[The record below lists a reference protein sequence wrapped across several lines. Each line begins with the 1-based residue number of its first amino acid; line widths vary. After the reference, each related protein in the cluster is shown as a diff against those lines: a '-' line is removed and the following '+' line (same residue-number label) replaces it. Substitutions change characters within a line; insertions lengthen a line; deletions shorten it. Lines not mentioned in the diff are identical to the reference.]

1 MGQFMRG
8 KQTVSLIA
16 LVLGMA
22 TTTPPAHAQTTTL
35 TFSSWLPNHFITQ
48 VLNEF
53 GADLEKASS
62 GRIKYR
68 MLPQPV
74 APPGGTFDAVKDGLA
89 DVSWSVPG
97 MTPGRFALTGIAE
110 LPLLGNNSETVSVAF
125 QRLYQGQLLP
135 KSNEF
140 QGLKVLTVFATGPGD
155 LFTVKRPART
165 LEDFAGL
172 KVRVSGGISKDLAD
186 ALNMAGILK
195 PVSESYEILTGGI
208 VDGTFSGMDG
218 IPAFKI
224 DKVVKYWTKSPGG
237 LYRTSFGVVMNQETY
252 NKLSAQDQAV
262 IDSLSGEPLARK
274 FGQAWDKSDKAAL
287 QVIEANKIQVV
298 VPDDKFLETVRSKG
312 FEKPWL
318 EAANKIGVDGPA
330 LLKAFQQDIARS
342 ESSSR

>member
-1 MGQFMRG
+1 MRV
-8 KQTVSLIA
+8 KQSASVIAIA
-16 LVLGMA
+16 LGLA
-22 TTTPPAHAQTTTL
+22 TATLPARAQTTTTL

-53 GADLEKASS
+53 GADLEKETN
-62 GRIKYR
+62 GGIKYK

-110 LPLLGNNSETVSVAF
+110 LPLLGNTSETVSVAF

-135 KSNEF
+135 KSTEF

-172 KVRVSGGISKDLAD
+172 KVRVSGGISKDVAD

-224 DKVVKYWTKSPGG
+224 DKVVKYWTKAPGG
-237 LYRTSFGVVMNQETY
+237 LYRTSFGVVMNQDTY
-252 NKLSAQDQAV
+252 NKLPAEDKAAV
-262 IDSLSGEPLARK
+262 DRLSGERLARN

-287 QVIEANKIQVV
+287 QIIEANKIQVV
-298 VPDDKFLETVRSKG
+298 EPDDKLLATVRSKG

-318 EAANKIGVDGPA
+318 EAAQRIGVDGPTA
-330 LLKAFQQDIARS
+330 LKTFQQDIAKS
-342 ESSSR
+342 EQR

>member
-1 MGQFMRG
+1 MHV
-8 KQTVSLIA
+8 KQSASMIAIA
-16 LVLGMA
+16 LGLAAA
-22 TTTPPAHAQTTTL
+22 TLPARAQTTTTL

-53 GADLEKASS
+53 GSDLEKETN
-62 GRIKYR
+62 GRIKYKP
-68 MLPQPV
+68 LPQPV

-110 LPLLGNNSETVSVAF
+110 LPLLGNTSETVSVAF

-135 KSNEF
+135 KSTEF

-172 KVRVSGGISKDLAD
+172 KVRVSGGISKDVAD

-224 DKVVKYWTKSPGG
+224 DKVVKYWTKAPGG
-237 LYRTSFGVVMNQETY
+237 LYRTSFGVVMNTDTY
-252 NKLSAQDQAV
+252 NKLPAEDKAAV
-262 IDSLSGEPLARK
+262 DRLSGERLARK

-287 QVIEANKIQVV
+287 QIIEANKIQVV
-298 VPDDKFLETVRSKG
+298 EPDDKLLATVRSKG

-318 EAANKIGVDGPA
+318 EAAQRIGVDGPTV
-330 LLKAFQQDIARS
+330 LKTFQQDIAKS
-342 ESSSR
+342 EQR

>member
-1 MGQFMRG
+1 MRV
-8 KQTVSLIA
+8 KQSASVIA
-16 LVLGMA
+16 IVLGIA
-22 TTTPPAHAQTTTL
+22 SGTLPARAQTTTL

-53 GADLEKASS
+53 GADLEKASN
-62 GRIKYR
+62 GRIKYK

-97 MTPGRFALTGIAE
+97 MTPGRFTLTGMAE

-125 QRLYQGQLLP
+125 QRLYQNQILP
-135 KSNEF
+135 KSGEF

-165 LEDFAGL
+165 LEDFHGL

-224 DKVVKYWTKSPGG
+224 DKVVKYWTKAPGG

-252 NKLSAQDQAV
+252 DKLSAQDKAV
-262 IDSLSGEPLARK
+262 VDSLSGERLAQR

-287 QVIEANKIQVV
+287 QIIEANQIEVV
-298 VPDDKFLETVRSKG
+298 KPDDKLIETVRSKG

-318 EAANKIGVDGPA
+318 EAAKRAGLDGPA
-330 LLKAFQQDIARS
+330 LLRAFQQDIAKS
-342 ESSSR
+342 ESSTR